1 MHKHARSYEILLYQ
15 NLVNLLGVFLFFSK
29 YSYFINVQNK
39 QRDARRSLL
48 SQNRSVSSN
57 LTVLL
62 RRCQGIC
69 CFFHFCHT
77 KLTKKTLKHFTNSP
91 HFQPSCTLA
100 IYFLSDDVSNCDV
113 ISLCWHTTFLWMGT
127 AYLHLC
133 RAWFTPLWKGNTL
146 QEEVNKHCV
155 SIVWALKY
163 LNWTYVCGRRDR
175 SRFYIKF
182 TYWLA
187 LFRAEVNISGLK

>member
-1 MHKHARSYEILLYQ
+1 VKRQLGHPASTPFSLTKCRSTGCKMHKHARSYEILLYQ

-100 IYFLSDDVSNCDV
+100 IYFLSDDVTNCDV
-113 ISLCWHTTFLWMGT
+113 ISLCWHTTFL
-127 AYLHLC
+127 
-133 RAWFTPLWKGNTL
+133 
-146 QEEVNKHCV
+146 
-155 SIVWALKY
+155 
-163 LNWTYVCGRRDR
+163 
-175 SRFYIKF
+175 
-182 TYWLA
+182 
-187 LFRAEVNISGLK
+187 